1 MWPRL
6 KLVLLKRLRLMETW
20 IIFFILG
27 FIMMNY
33 PFISIFNKPVTLAGT
48 PLLFLYLQIGW
59 LASIIVIYL
68 FVKAADLRQEEESD
82 KGAKR

>member
-6 KLVLLKRLRLMETW
+6 KLMLLRRLHLKETW

-33 PFISIFNKPVTLAGT
+33 PFITIFNKPVTLVGI

-59 LASIIVIYL
+59 LTSIIVIYL
-68 FVKAADLRQEEESD
+68 FVKAAELGKEEESD

>member
-1 MWPRL
+1 MWPKL
-6 KLVLLKRLRLMETW
+6 KLVLLRRLRLKETW
-20 IIFFILG
+20 VIFFILG

-33 PFISIFNKPVTLAGT
+33 PFITIFNKPVTLVGT

-59 LASIIVIYL
+59 LTSIIVIYL
-68 FVKAADLRQEEESD
+68 FVKAADLGKGEEND